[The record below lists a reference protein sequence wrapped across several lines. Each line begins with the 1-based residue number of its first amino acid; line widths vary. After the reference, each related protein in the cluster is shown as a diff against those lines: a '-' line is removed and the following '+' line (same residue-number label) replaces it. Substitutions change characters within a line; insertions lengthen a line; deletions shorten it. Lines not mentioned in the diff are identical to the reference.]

1 MELIRF
7 YALIVKVALLL
18 ALAGMLKTCTLDIL
32 GLAAGKSEQGIMSY
46 SKFSHL
52 LTRQ

>member
-7 YALIVKVALLL
+7 YVLIFKIALLL
-18 ALAGMLKTCTLDIL
+18 ALVGMLKSCTLDML
-32 GLAAGKSEQGIMSY
+32 GLAAAKSEQGIISY